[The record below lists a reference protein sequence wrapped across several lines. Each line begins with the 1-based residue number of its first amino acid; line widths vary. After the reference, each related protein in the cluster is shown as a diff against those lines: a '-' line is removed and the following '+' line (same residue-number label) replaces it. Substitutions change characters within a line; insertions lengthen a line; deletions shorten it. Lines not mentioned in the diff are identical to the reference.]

1 MRIHSPRL
9 MAAIAGATS
18 VLLTQPV
25 AAADTG
31 PGAPGIGDVYYPD
44 YGNGGY
50 DVSHYDLRLRY
61 QPSSDHLEGTATILA
76 TATQDLSRFH
86 LDFALGTRSVQVNG
100 AAAGHTV
107 SGDHE
112 LVVTPAAPLRAG
124 RPFTVVVSYAGT
136 PSKVKVGKLTAW
148 QRTPDGAV
156 AAHEPEMAW
165 WWFPSNDHPLD
176 KATYDISVAVPDGT
190 KAISNGLLTRRVSQL
205 GWTRYD
211 WRQSQPQATYL
222 TTLAVGR
229 FEMNTARTRTGVPV
243 VTAYSSALGSR
254 MGAARAS
261 VDRTGEVID
270 WASGVFGPYPFD
282 AAGGYVPQSGARFAL
297 ETQTRV
303 FYSPLF
309 FNTGSNLY
317 VVVHENAH
325 QWFGDSVSVASWRDI
340 WLNEGFA
347 SYAEWLWSEK
357 QGEGTAQQLADYT
370 YAFYRPGHAFWA
382 VKPGDPGKGNEF
394 HSAVYDRGA
403 LTLQVL
409 RNTVGDTAFFRIL
422 REWTQL
428 KRHGNASVSEFVELA
443 EHISGKR
450 LDELFRVWLFTF
462 GRPAVGPAAPTAR
475 LTSPAAVTR
484 PRSWERIHETHRHLH
499 PRH

>member
-1 MRIHSPRL
+1 MRIHSARL

-25 AAADTG
+25 AAADAG

-61 QPSSDHLEGTATILA
+61 QPGSDHLEGTATILA
-76 TATQDLSRFH
+76 TATRDLSRFN
-86 LDFALGTRSVQVNG
+86 LDFALATSSVRVNG
-100 AAAGHTV
+100 VVAGHTV

-124 RPFTVVVSYAGT
+124 RPFTVVVTYAGT
-136 PSKVKVGKLTAW
+136 PSKVEVGKLSAW
-148 QRTPDGAV
+148 QRTPDGAI

-176 KATYDISVAVPDGT
+176 KATYDVSVAVPDGT
-190 KAISNGLLTRRVSQL
+190 KAISNGVLTRTVSHL
-205 GWTRYD
+205 GWTRYH
-211 WRQSQPQATYL
+211 WRQSRPQATYL

-229 FEMNTARTRTGVPV
+229 FEMNTATTKAGVPV
-243 VTAYSSALGSR
+243 VTAYSPGLGSGA
-254 MGAARAS
+254 GAARAS
-261 VDRTGEVID
+261 VERTGEVID

-282 AAGGYVPQSGARFAL
+282 SAGGYVPQTGARYAL
-297 ETQTRV
+297 ETQTRI

-309 FNTGSNLY
+309 FTRGANLY

-370 YAFYRPGHAFWA
+370 YGYHPAGHAFWK
-382 VKPGDPGKGNEF
+382 VNPGDPGKGNEF
-394 HSAVYDRGA
+394 HQAVYDRGA
-403 LTLQVL
+403 MTLQVL

-422 REWTQL
+422 REWVLL
-428 KRHGNASVSEFVELA
+428 KKYGNGRVSDFVELA
-443 EHISGKR
+443 ERISGRR
-450 LDELFRVWLFTF
+450 LAELFRIWLFTPA
-462 GRPAVGPAAPTAR
+462 RPSVGPAAPTAR
-475 LTSPAAVTR
+475 LGPSAVVTR
-484 PRSWERIHETHRHLH
+484 PRSWERIHETHRDLH